1 MSDVTYALKV
11 YNSAGTLLDTLVDL
25 YDLGVARSGNE
36 PPALSVRLPSG
47 AIASAN
53 LLPDVR
59 LELIRTGTDGTA
71 RRVFGAMFL
80 LEGWSSGYS
89 GNEADLT
96 LKARGASSLLERRIV
111 KYTAGSAEASKTD
124 YADDMMRDIVRENL
138 GASAGAGRD
147 WSSYLTVE
155 ADTSLAPSVSK
166 SFAWRIVKNVL
177 DDLCEASAQNAS
189 PVRLF
194 YDIPFETGTGFVFR
208 IYTGQRGTDRRA
220 SMTLDSAAGD
230 VQDARLSRDYSG
242 EKTYAIVGGQGEGAG
257 RTLVY
262 VEDTTRYDG
271 SPFARKEVFVD
282 ARAYTSSTG
291 MSDEGAAALY
301 DARRLVTFA
310 GKINTGAYEYGKDWE
325 FGDRLYVMHEGVR
338 VDCIVQVVSIQLTNG
353 REDIT
358 AELRSL

>member
-1 MSDVTYALKV
+1 MSDVTYALKF
-11 YNSAGTLLDTLVDL
+11 YNAAGTLLGTYTDPF
-25 YDLGVARSGNE
+25 DLGVARSGNE
-36 PPALSVRLPSG
+36 PPALTVRLPSG
-47 AIASAN
+47 VIASAN
-53 LLPDVR
+53 LVPDAR
-59 LELIRTGTDGTA
+59 LELVRTGTDGVA
-71 RRVFGAMFL
+71 RRVFGTMFL
-80 LEGWSSGYS
+80 LDRWSSGYT

-96 LKARGASSLLERRIV
+96 LSARGAASLLERRIV
-111 KYTAGSAEASKTD
+111 KYTAGSAQASKTAN
-124 YADDMMRDIVRENL
+124 ADNMMRAIVRENF
-138 GASAGAGRD
+138 GSGAGAGRD

-166 SFAWRIVKNVL
+166 SFAWRIVRNVL

-194 YDIPFETGTGFVFR
+194 YDVPHEGTSGFVFR
-208 IYTGQRGTDRRA
+208 IYTGQRGTDRRTL
-220 SMTLDSAAGD
+220 MTLDSAAGD

-271 SPFARKEVFVD
+271 SPFARKEIFVD
-282 ARAYTSSTG
+282 ARNYSSSTG

-310 GKINTGAYEYGKDWE
+310 GKINTGAYEYGRDWE
-325 FGDRLYVMHEGVR
+325 FGDRLYVMHEGLR
-338 VDCIVQVVSIQLTNG
+338 VDCIVHSVSIRLAGG

>member
-1 MSDVTYALKV
+1 MSDVTYALKL
-11 YNSAGTLLDTLVDL
+11 YNSAGTLLDTYVDL
-25 YDLGVARSGNE
+25 FDLGVARSGNE

-47 AIASAN
+47 VIAAAN
-53 LLPDVR
+53 LVPDAR
-59 LELIRTGTDGTA
+59 LELVRTGTDGTA
-71 RRVFGAMFL
+71 RRVFGTMFL
-80 LEGWSSGYS
+80 LTGWSSGYS

-96 LKARGASSLLERRIV
+96 LSARGAASLLERRIV
-111 KYTAGSAEASKTD
+111 KYVAGSAEASKTD
-124 YADDMMRDIVRENL
+124 YADDMMRDIVRENFGS
-138 GASAGAGRD
+138 GAGSGRD
-147 WSSYLTVE
+147 WSAYLTVE

-166 SFAWRIVKNVL
+166 SFAWRNVRAVL

-189 PVRLF
+189 PIRLF
-194 YDIPFETGTGFVFR
+194 YDIPHESGTGFVFR
-208 IYTGQRGTDRRA
+208 IYTGQRGTDRRLM
-220 SMTLDSAAGD
+220 MTLDSAAGD
-230 VQDARLSRDYSG
+230 VQDARLARDYAE

-282 ARAYTSSTG
+282 ARNYTSSTG

-310 GKINTGAYEYGKDWE
+310 GKINTGAYEYGRDWE
-325 FGDRLYVMHEGVR
+325 FGDRLYVSHEGVR
-338 VDCIVQVVSIQLTNG
+338 VDCIVHSVAIRLSGG
-353 REDIT
+353 REDVV

>member
-11 YNSAGTLLDTLVDL
+11 YNSAGTLLETYVDL
-25 YDLGVARSGNE
+25 FDLGVARSGNE
-36 PPALSVRLPSG
+36 PPALSIRLPSG
-47 AIASAN
+47 VISSAN
-53 LLPDVR
+53 LVPDAR
-59 LELIRTGTDGTA
+59 LELVRTGTDGVA
-71 RRVFGAMFL
+71 RRVFGTMFL
-80 LEGWSSGYS
+80 LSAWSSGYS

-96 LKARGASSLLERRIV
+96 ISARGASSLLERRIV

-124 YADDMMRDIVRENL
+124 YADDMMRDVVRENFGS
-138 GASAGAGRD
+138 GAGTGRD

-155 ADTSLAPSVSK
+155 ADVSLAPSVSK
-166 SFAWRIVKNVL
+166 SFAWRIVRNVL
-177 DDLCEASAQNAS
+177 DDLCEASAQNAA

-194 YDIPFETGTGFVFR
+194 YDIPHETGTGFVFR
-208 IYTGQRGTDRRA
+208 VYTGQRGTDRRTL
-220 SMTLDSAAGD
+220 MTLDSAAGD
-230 VQDARLSRDYSG
+230 VQAARLSRDYAG

-271 SPFARKEVFVD
+271 SPFARKEVWVD
-282 ARAYTSSTG
+282 ARNYTSSTG

-310 GKINTGAYEYGKDWE
+310 GRINTGAYEYGKDWD

-338 VDCIVQVVSIQLTNG
+338 VDCIVHSVSIRLAQG
-353 REDIT
+353 REDVV